1 MHIIIWF
8 VILTS
13 LFGSVGKFYDPPDDH
28 LFLAV
33 DAEQKVLINAYVES
47 AETLQSR
54 NIVKQAY
61 DYSCGSAA
69 LATLLNYHLGENMTE
84 MQVIQGLMDHG
95 NPESIRERR
104 AFSFLDMKG
113 FVDALGYQGA
123 GYRAEMEN
131 LMTLDVPVI
140 LPIEIWDYKHFVVFQ
155 GIHDNRVFLADP
167 WQGHTTYPVKVF
179 EDMWYRK
186 VIFMVDAGPGTK
198 PKNNLLALSREDMRF
213 IDEDMVL
220 WTLFPPQP
228 LHKEF
233 NPEREAYRH
242 LDADVQIYQ
251 R

>member
-13 LFGSVGKFYDPPDDH
+13 LFGGIGKFYDPPEDH
-28 LFLAV
+28 LYVAV
-33 DAEQKVLINAYVES
+33 DADQKVLINAYVES
-47 AETLQSR
+47 GQAMQDR
-54 NIVKQAY
+54 HIIKQNY

-69 LATLLNYHLGENMTE
+69 LATLLNYHLGEELTE
-84 MQVIQGLMDHG
+84 MQVIRGLMDHG
-95 NPESIRERR
+95 NSEAIQQRR

-113 FVDALGYQGA
+113 FVDALGYHGA
-123 GYRAEMEN
+123 GYRAELEN
-131 LMTLDVPVI
+131 LMEIDVPVI

-186 VIFMVDAGPGTK
+186 VIFMAEAKDK
-198 PKNNLLALSREDMRF
+198 PKRNLLALSREDMRYM
-213 IDEDMVL
+213 DDDMVL
-220 WTLFPPQP
+220 WTMFPPHHPDMQFR
-228 LHKEF
+228 H
-233 NPEREAYRH
+233 EREAYRH
-242 LDADVQIYQ
+242 LDADAQIYQ